1 MLIKFAKHLRALSAF
16 LSAIIKSHFFLYRL
30 SYGKVFS
37 PTDES
42 IMIPSSG
49 YKSIN
54 DRQFVLIVNI
64 QFMHMS
70 RNFLQ
75 VNDSLEDI
83 IGDLIYVIEGEIEP
97 GNVLRY
103 LHQVQSQLVKA
114 LGIHKVVVGQTDHV
128 AIVPKV
134 YNVTFDSKY
143 ISIVL

>member
-1 MLIKFAKHLRALSAF
+1 
-16 LSAIIKSHFFLYRL
+16 
-30 SYGKVFS
+30 
-37 PTDES
+37 
-42 IMIPSSG
+42 MIPSSG

-97 GNVLRY
+97 GNVLRN
-103 LHQVQSQLVKA
+103 LNQVESQLVKA
-114 LGIHKVVVGQTDHV
+114 LGIHKIVVGQTDHV

-134 YNVTFDSKY
+134 
-143 ISIVL
+143 